1 MSYIIVGP
9 RDVND
14 DEQLYWS
21 DDDGWVGFDSATR
34 YQVKEGRMP
43 LESVGWEEITE
54 ITLTMSTIEAF
65 EVLDSI
71 IDRAERINDT
81 IPFEDEKRAA
91 WLQESLDHLEIVAGR
106 LQSLVGAR

>member
-1 MSYIIVGP
+1 MS
-9 RDVND
+9 
-14 DEQLYWS
+14 
-21 DDDGWVGFDSATR
+21 
-34 YQVKEGRMP
+34 
-43 LESVGWEEITE
+43 EEITE